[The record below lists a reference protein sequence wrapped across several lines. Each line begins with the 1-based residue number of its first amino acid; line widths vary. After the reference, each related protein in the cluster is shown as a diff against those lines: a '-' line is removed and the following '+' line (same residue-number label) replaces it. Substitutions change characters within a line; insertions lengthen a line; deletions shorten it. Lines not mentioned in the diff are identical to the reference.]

1 MANTT
6 VSITA
11 TIIIQQKADIQPNN
25 GGDGMDY
32 KKPTIVA
39 SLLIVLAIV
48 IIGGIKLISDNAGP
62 TITVPENKRYYDGMT
77 EEEILSGVKAY
88 DKRDGDVTDS
98 LIIEQIIKLNTG
110 DGVQVIYVAQDN
122 KNNITRKKVVLRY
135 AGGNNVPEPTTE
147 DSTEESTEG
156 VTGEEPTNVDEGPTE
171 GNTKP
176 QDKPTVSGNVPGEP
190 VTTDAEQPLLT
201 LKEYETTVTKGTD
214 VKWLTYVVDIVDDKD
229 DRNDLF
235 RRIMIRDYPDM
246 NVPGDYIMVY
256 YCTDLDSN
264 KSPEAKLL
272 VHVVE

>member
-1 MANTT
+1 
-6 VSITA
+6 
-11 TIIIQQKADIQPNN
+11 
-25 GGDGMDY
+25 MDY

-147 DSTEESTEG
+147 VSTEDATEG

-190 VTTDAEQPLLT
+190 LTTDAEQPLLT

-246 NVPGDYIMVY
+246 NVPGDYIIVY
-256 YCTDLDSN
+256 YCTDMEGN
-264 KSPEAKLL
+264 KSPEAKML